1 MLAAERWH
9 KIVQTVN
16 ERGSIRVSELGEL
29 CGVTDETI
37 RRDLDKLEQ
46 EGKLLRSHGGAVSVS
61 EAQQEIPYV
70 VRETTNAEQ
79 KMRIANEAVCHIDEH
94 ARIILDASSTAWYM
108 AKRLANRPLV
118 VVTNS
123 LKVAME
129 LSGKDKIEVVTIGG
143 ELSRGSLSLVG
154 PAALRALEAYRVRKA
169 FVSCKGLH
177 VERGVS
183 ESSESQAAVKRLM
196 LAVSEHAYL
205 LADSSK
211 LGQQSFTFVS
221 PVAAFARVIT
231 DSGVNRSEAARQA
244 VEQLQEQH
252 IQVTVVNDN

>member
-9 KIVQTVN
+9 KIVQIVN

-46 EGKLLRSHGGAVSVS
+46 EGKLLRSHGGAVSVN
-61 EAQQEIPYV
+61 EVQQEIPYV

-79 KMRIANEAVCHIDEH
+79 KMRIAEEAVRHIDEH
-94 ARIILDASSTAWYM
+94 DRILLDASSTAWYM

-129 LSGKDKIEVVTIGG
+129 LSGKDKIEVVTVGG

-154 PAALRALEAYRVRKA
+154 PAALRALEAYRVGKA

-196 LAVSEHAYL
+196 LAVAGQAYL

-211 LGQQSFTFVS
+211 LGQQSFMFV
-221 PVAAFARVIT
+221 AHAQAFHHVIT
-231 DSGVNRSEAARQA
+231 DSGARASEMGRRTI
-244 VEQLQEQH
+244 EQLGEQG
-252 IQVTVVNDN
+252 IQVTVVE